1 MSDYLTPKKE
11 RKRKNKKYE
20 KKEGKTVKK
29 QRKGRTSTLLE
40 ISLNPFLLLC
50 FSFLVYI

>member
-1 MSDYLTPKKE
+1 VSDYLTPKKE
-11 RKRKNKKYE
+11 IKKIKIRE
-20 KKEGKTVKK
+20 KEGKTEKK